1 MSSSLSLSLLLLLPP
16 EPCGGRRGGPGT
28 GGGEARSKE
37 GWVERCRRQG
47 QALVISLGLNGFFD
61 KFGVGGFLR
70 RCCLLFVVRRLLFV
84 VRLHCS
90 FSFVFVVVVI
100 VIIVVVADVVIDVV
114 VAFVFDVNNDYG
126 KV

>member
-1 MSSSLSLSLLLLLPP
+1 MA
-16 EPCGGRRGGPGT
+16 PGT
-28 GGGEARSKE
+28 GGGGEARLKE

-61 KFGVGGFLR
+61 KFGVDGFLC
-70 RCCLLFVVRRLLFV
+70 CCLLFVVRRLLFV
-84 VRLHCS
+84 VRLRRS

-114 VAFVFDVNNDYG
+114 VAFVFVVNNDYG